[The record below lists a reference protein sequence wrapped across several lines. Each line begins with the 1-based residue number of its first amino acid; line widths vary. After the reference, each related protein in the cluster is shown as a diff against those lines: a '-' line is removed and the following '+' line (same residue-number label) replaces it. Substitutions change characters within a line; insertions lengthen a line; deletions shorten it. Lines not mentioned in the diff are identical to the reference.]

1 MKNLIFIIL
10 IIILGVTAL
19 TSEIA
24 ILTTKNGKILENH
37 SIDEEEAYS
46 LAYFNIFN
54 DLNVENVMD
63 LFFSQPNYIYDAV
76 ETLIDLEIQEKYVL
90 DKGLT
95 IDSTS
100 NFYSEAIDNEKV
112 KDDLSKIFGR
122 KKKQEVM
129 IKKLLKSERSLEEFI
144 SNNKK
149 DLLDKYDIFIVEQYN
164 ITVPSTPNETF
175 FQESLEST
183 PTNDYIVYNKD
194 DLKNFDE
201 FKNFKLN
208 GYNIFYNDD
217 SFYSIEEILDP
228 AEFLDY
234 GLNEEITEFYEESL
248 INNWE
253 NQYPNNFDF
262 ILTYKPLKIQD
273 RIHKLENDNFENL
286 IQLKNFYYDIIFNE
300 EEIPQLWY
308 ISYYKILRELDS
320 LYFEKIDKLESLRI
334 NLSEKYFEKNYSEL
348 QKITEESTN
357 STLTKYVDFYKDIIY
372 ENSEINSIDS
382 YIEFLNNYKSDYEEI
397 LIYKNKILGLI
408 VLQKY
413 DFFVDILKDKF
424 DLTEDQALVEFY
436 EYFFEYLKSLEIDKD
451 SNVYLNLLET
461 LKFLEVE
468 NEGKIFIDIINRIQ
482 KYIEMSENE

>member
-1 MKNLIFIIL
+1 MKNLIFIML
-10 IIILGVTAL
+10 IIIFGVTAL
-19 TSEIA
+19 TNEIA

-37 SIDEEEAYS
+37 LIDEEEAYS

-100 NFYSEAIDNEKV
+100 NFYSEDIDNEKV
-112 KDDLSKIFGR
+112 KNNLSTIFGQ
-122 KKKQEVM
+122 KKKQEEM
-129 IKKLLKSERSLEEFI
+129 IKKQLKSERSLEEFI

-149 DLLDKYDIFIVEQYN
+149 DLLDKYDVFIVEQYN

-175 FQESLEST
+175 FKVSLEST
-183 PTNDYIVYNKD
+183 PTNDYIVYNKE
-194 DLKNFDE
+194 DLKNFED

-228 AEFLDY
+228 AKFLDY
-234 GLNEEITEFYEESL
+234 GLSEEISKYYENTL
-248 INNWE
+248 IFSWE

-273 RIHKLENDNFENL
+273 RIHKLENKNFENL
-286 IQLKNFYYDIIFNE
+286 IELKNFYFDIIFNE
-300 EEIPQLWY
+300 EEIPELWY
-308 ISYYKILRELDS
+308 ISYYNILRELDT
-320 LYFEKIDKLESLRI
+320 LFLEKIDKLESLDES
-334 NLSEKYFEKNYSEL
+334 LPEEFFEKNYSEL

-357 STLTKYVDFYKDIIY
+357 STLTNYINFYKDIIY
-372 ENSEINSIDS
+372 ENSEINSLDS
-382 YIEFLNNYKSDYEEI
+382 YLEFLNNYKSDYEEI
-397 LIYKNKILGLI
+397 LIYKNEILGLI
-408 VLQKY
+408 ILQNY
-413 DFFVDILKDKF
+413 DFFVGILADRF
-424 DLTEDQALVEFY
+424 DLTEDLALVEFY
-436 EYFFEYLKSLEIDKD
+436 NYFFEYLKSMEVGKD
-451 SNVYLNLLET
+451 SNVYLALLENLNLLNG
-461 LKFLEVE
+461 E
-468 NEGKIFIDIINRIQ
+468 NEEKLFSDIINNIQ
-482 KYIEMSENE
+482 KHIEMNENE

>member
-1 MKNLIFIIL
+1 ML
-10 IIILGVTAL
+10 IIIFGVTAL
-19 TSEIA
+19 TNEIA

-37 SIDEEEAYS
+37 LIDEEEAYS

-100 NFYSEAIDNEKV
+100 NFYSEDIDNEKV
-112 KDDLSKIFGR
+112 KNNLSTIFGQ
-122 KKKQEVM
+122 KKKQEEM
-129 IKKLLKSERSLEEFI
+129 IKKQLKSERSLEEFI

-149 DLLDKYDIFIVEQYN
+149 DLLDKYDVFIVEQYN

-175 FQESLEST
+175 FKVSLEST
-183 PTNDYIVYNKD
+183 PTNDYIVYNKE
-194 DLKNFDE
+194 DLKNFED

-228 AEFLDY
+228 AKFLDY
-234 GLNEEITEFYEESL
+234 GLSEEISKYYENTL
-248 INNWE
+248 IFSWE

-273 RIHKLENDNFENL
+273 RIHKLENKNFENL
-286 IQLKNFYYDIIFNE
+286 IELKNFYFDIIFNE
-300 EEIPQLWY
+300 EEIPELWY
-308 ISYYKILRELDS
+308 ISYYNILRELDT
-320 LYFEKIDKLESLRI
+320 LFLEKIDKLESLDES
-334 NLSEKYFEKNYSEL
+334 LPEEFFEKNYSEL

-357 STLTKYVDFYKDIIY
+357 STLTNYINFYKDIIY
-372 ENSEINSIDS
+372 ENSEINSLDS
-382 YIEFLNNYKSDYEEI
+382 YLEFLNNYKSDYEEI
-397 LIYKNKILGLI
+397 LIYKNEILGLI
-408 VLQKY
+408 ILQNY
-413 DFFVDILKDKF
+413 DFFVGILADRF
-424 DLTEDQALVEFY
+424 DLTEDLALVEFY
-436 EYFFEYLKSLEIDKD
+436 NYFFEYLKSMEVGKD
-451 SNVYLNLLET
+451 SNVYLALLENLNLLNG
-461 LKFLEVE
+461 E
-468 NEGKIFIDIINRIQ
+468 NEEKLFSDIINNIQ
-482 KYIEMSENE
+482 KHIEMNENE